1 MKKCLCL
8 FPILFTT
15 FLYGQSTDSLRYVDS
30 LNAKAGRY
38 YQQSLDS
45 CMKYARV
52 ALDISD
58 RIGYARGQAAALN
71 NMGIYYNLSNDQSL
85 AFQYYSDAL
94 RLSQGL
100 GDSATVV
107 KLLMNIGLT
116 LDDKGDD
123 KRARSYFW
131 AAMDKGRRL
140 SKDSVVSLLLINYIN
155 VFMDSLSKDS
165 ISIYL
170 TRAKLIAGRYHDR
183 RDILDVGEI
192 EGRMDLAQGLRAGGL
207 ARLKAVA
214 AQAGGMDENYME
226 ASVLDELGD
235 DYIHTN
241 PDSAIDYYQ
250 RGLAVAQKKGFQ
262 SDIKWTALKLY
273 RYYHDKGDQPR
284 ALSYADEALNIYG
297 AQDSTSNK
305 SGVTYMDYAIA
316 REQLATTEARSKNRK
331 LTILVL
337 SVVSVSA
344 VAIAVFFFLLNRLK
358 GKHTRTLEALNSAIG
373 QRNDELQQRNEFN
386 GKLVSLLAHDFRQ
399 PIVTAK
405 NLAILLRD
413 PDDFTPEE
421 IQRIVVSIETSS
433 DTAIDIFEN
442 ILQWIKR
449 QLLGFTY
456 EPVSLELQPLVHD
469 AMRPFIASGLAQP
482 DTLVNAVPPGLRI
495 DADKELLQFINRNL
509 IHNALKFSPEGGR
522 VTVSASSGPG
532 GTTVCIQ
539 DEGKGI
545 SPQKLPGLFDFKKE
559 LTYDNDKEKGAGVA
573 LMICKDFIDRMKGRI
588 WAENAPGGGAVFCYT
603 LP

>member
-235 DYIHTN
+235 DYIHTS

>member
-58 RIGYARGQAAALN
+58 RIGYGRGQAAALN

-100 GDSATVV
+100 GDSAAVV

-123 KRARSYFW
+123 KRARYYFW

-192 EGRMDLAQGLRAGGL
+192 EGRMDLAQGRRAEGL

-214 AQAGGMDENYME
+214 AEAGGMDENYME

-273 RYYHDKGDQPR
+273 RYYHDKGDQSR

-337 SVVSVSA
+337 SIISVSA
-344 VAIAVFFFLLNRLK
+344 AAIAVFFFLLNRLK

-449 QLLGFTY
+449 QLLGFAY

-469 AMRPFIASGLAQP
+469 AMRPFIASGLAQA
-482 DTLVNAVPPGLRI
+482 DTLINAVPPGLRI